1 VELSAVPD
9 APAAEVPQPAEVP
22 AVMKIEPTPWKKVLD
37 QTEDVT
43 HLVQG
48 KTKIVKMAPMEPRK
62 IILQLR
68 SDSEELT
75 KEGQKELDDFIKKL
89 KQYPRAKVL
98 VKGFF
103 PAQSNTPE
111 NIKLSEER
119 AVSVQQMMLAKGIT
133 AEQIEVAGMGN
144 LEPTGSNS
152 TSDGQEQ
159 NHRVEVVV
167 VKDGT

>member
-1 VELSAVPD
+1 
-9 APAAEVPQPAEVP
+9 
-22 AVMKIEPTPWKKVLD
+22 
-37 QTEDVT
+37 
-43 HLVQG
+43 
-48 KTKIVKMAPMEPRK
+48 
-62 IILQLR
+62 
-68 SDSEELT
+68 
-75 KEGQKELDDFIKKL
+75 
-89 KQYPRAKVL
+89 VL

-119 AVSVQQMMLAKGIT
+119 AVSVQQMMLAKGIA